1 MANNVLHRLTENV
14 NATTND
20 PTVKLDERLFEE
32 AELVL
37 PESLAAGIHCSQ
49 ALTVTWTANM

>member
-1 MANNVLHRLTENV
+1 MANNVLNRLTENV
-14 NATTND
+14 NATIND

-37 PESLAAGIHCSQ
+37 PESLVAGMTCSES
-49 ALTVTWTANM
+49 LTIVLKANT

>member
-1 MANNVLHRLTENV
+1 MANNVLNRLTENV

-37 PESLAAGIHCSQ
+37 PESLAAGTYWS
-49 ALTVTWTANM
+49 